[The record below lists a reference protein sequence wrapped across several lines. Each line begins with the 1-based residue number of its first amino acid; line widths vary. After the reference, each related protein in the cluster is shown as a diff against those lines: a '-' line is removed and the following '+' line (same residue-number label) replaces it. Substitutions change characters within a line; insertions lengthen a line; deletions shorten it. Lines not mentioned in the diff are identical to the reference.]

1 MNISLS
7 KGQWEEHTQATGNST
22 SDSRDSLNLSP
33 ISWGQKSAPESVL
46 QATDLGK
53 KASDDGEPSITR
65 GLQIHFS
72 PLLCF
77 SSLGLRKTDRGGQIP
92 REHRQNES

>member
-7 KGQWEEHTQATGNST
+7 KGQWEEHTQATGNSS
-22 SDSRDSLNLSP
+22 SDSRDSLNP